1 MCTMK
6 FDNYCLVSMFKEPK
20 NVEIQSIK
28 MQDLFSSS
36 SKDDSVRYLN
46 FNANM

>member
-6 FDNYCLVSMFKEPK
+6 FDNYCLVSIFKEPK

-28 MQDLFSSS
+28 MQIRFQAAP
-36 SKDDSVRYLN
+36 K
-46 FNANM
+46 MIQ